1 MKTVIPVLMVR
12 GASGIMEFV
21 VMATWVGKKPSSC
34 DLRSVIFPEDSTA
47 GVHSFSRPADNKSM
61 VT

>member
-1 MKTVIPVLMVR
+1 MVR